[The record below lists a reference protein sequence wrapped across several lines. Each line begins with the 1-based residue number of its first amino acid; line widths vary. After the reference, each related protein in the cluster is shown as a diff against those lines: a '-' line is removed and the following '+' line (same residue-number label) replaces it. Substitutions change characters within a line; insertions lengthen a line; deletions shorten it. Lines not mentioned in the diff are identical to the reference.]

1 MKAFEEFKIEKSN
14 LVFGGDHLPTEYP
27 IGNDGIGKDFY
38 DDVAHALVF
47 IEP

>member
-1 MKAFEEFKIEKSN
+1 MKKFTKFKIENTN
-14 LVFGGDHLPTEYP
+14 LIFGGDHLPTEYP
-27 IGNDGIGKDFY
+27 YGTDGIGKDFY

>member
-1 MKAFEEFKIEKSN
+1 MSNLNEFKLESPELI
-14 LVFGGDHLPTEYP
+14 FGGEHRPTEYA
-27 IGNDGIGKDFY
+27 IGSDGIGKDFY